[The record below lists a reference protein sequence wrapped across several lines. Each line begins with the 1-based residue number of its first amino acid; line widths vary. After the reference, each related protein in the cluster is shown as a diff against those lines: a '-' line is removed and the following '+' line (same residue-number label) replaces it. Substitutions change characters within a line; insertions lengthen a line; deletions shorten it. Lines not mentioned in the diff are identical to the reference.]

1 GQQLSGP
8 ADLRAALMSR
18 PEQFT
23 WALTE
28 KLMTFA
34 LGRTVEH
41 YDMPIVRSVAKQAAE
56 EDYRFTAIVQGIV
69 ESPAFQMKSLPVET
83 TEE

>member
-1 GQQLSGP
+1 
-8 ADLRAALMSR
+8 D
-18 PEQFT
+18 QFV

-41 YDMPIVRSVAKQAAE
+41 YDMPIVRSVAKRAADH
-56 EDYRFTAIVQGIV
+56 DYRFEEIVLGIV
-69 ESPAFQMKSLPVET
+69 ESPAFLLKSLPVEEEGVK
-83 TEE
+83 TEALTLTE